1 MAADSGFLIFRR
13 SNHTAGIDEDC
24 PCVRCAAFDAA
35 GTASHNNRTEI
46 AYCTHRDTVLRSR
59 WSVLKCGTAYS
70 ESSKRFLN
78 VVHYRGES
86 LCEPHSGFFVYLRLA
101 KLFTAAP
108 SGSAQ
113 LGRIPAQVDRVAALE
128 RRVSDLELSGK
139 VMSGD
144 INQLKFDREY
154 DSDSIVGI
162 SDAEDDLRKD
172 VDDDTAKIGKLRS

>member
-1 MAADSGFLIFRR
+1 MRTTL
-13 SNHTAGIDEDC
+13 GI
-24 PCVRCAAFDAA
+24 
-35 GTASHNNRTEI
+35 
-46 AYCTHRDTVLRSR
+46 
-59 WSVLKCGTAYS
+59 
-70 ESSKRFLN
+70 
-78 VVHYRGES
+78 
-86 LCEPHSGFFVYLRLA
+86 LCLFAIA

-113 LGRIPAQVDRVAALE
+113 LAGSAQVDRVAALE

-172 VDDDTAKIGKLRS
+172 VDDDTAKIGKLRSDVDELSKRVSDLEDKLRK